1 MSFDGIAPINSCVKQ
16 LPALGKPVFIADL
29 HLSNDKQ
36 ATKEA
41 FFQFLRRDAIKFNEL
56 IILGDLFE
64 FWAGDDHIDAF
75 PDIINALKNYR
86 LLGKS
91 LYAMHG
97 NRDFLLGK
105 VFEKQT
111 GAILISDPV
120 VTYAGHERILLSHG
134 DEWCTLD
141 KDYQQFRSTL
151 RNPDVQVSI
160 LQEKLKHRIDLANS
174 LRDQSKDENTHKSYE
189 LMDVV
194 VHDVARA
201 ARQANVATVIHGHTH
216 KPAHH
221 THVNDD
227 FCFDRWVL
235 PDWDFE
241 NGKTRGGYLS
251 YEGGFLHFERLS

>member
-1 MSFDGIAPINSCVKQ
+1 MCKAASRFGKACVYC
-16 LPALGKPVFIADL
+16 ADL

-36 ATKEA
+36 SYERSV
-41 FFQFLRRDAIKFNEL
+41 FPVLRRDAIKFNEL

-134 DEWCTLD
+134 AMNGALST

-160 LQEKLKHRIDLANS
+160 LQEKTKTQNRPS
-174 LRDQSKDENTHKSYE
+174 QQSSETKAKDENTHKSYE

-221 THVNDD
+221 TS
-227 FCFDRWVL
+227 RQ
-235 PDWDFE
+235 
-241 NGKTRGGYLS
+241 
-251 YEGGFLHFERLS
+251 